1 MQVSVDAL
9 APEAVNWVLSA
20 LQRRCGLGRR
30 RGLWVKRRSRCM
42 SRRME
47 GEGEG
52 VIRTMKRVDI
62 LKAPRQD
69 LAFHPNRKL
78 PNTWWEE
85 KVQAE
90 TGVNVKTI
98 WYYIFHSGISTLSS
112 AITQTHNHVDHGVLF
127 CLLFPIPGGS
137 STNTAQ

>member
-1 MQVSVDAL
+1 
-9 APEAVNWVLSA
+9 
-20 LQRRCGLGRR
+20 
-30 RGLWVKRRSRCM
+30 M
-42 SRRME
+42 SRRMK

-52 VIRTMKRVDI
+52 VKRTMKRVDI
-62 LKAPRQD
+62 FKAPRQD
-69 LAFHPNRKL
+69 LAFRPNRKL

-112 AITQTHNHVDHGVLF
+112 ATTQTHSHEDHGVLF
-127 CLLFPIPGGS
+127 
-137 STNTAQ
+137 